1 MKAHP
6 DDELRKHGITVKA
19 LTKRISKVKNK
30 QMLKSDVELKVQ
42 QEEEKLNANVDQM
55 IIQEVDKMKF
65 TFPFMQMLVRN
76 DS

>member
-19 LTKRISKVKNK
+19 LTKRISKVKKK

-55 IIQEVDKMKF
+55 I
-65 TFPFMQMLVRN
+65 T
-76 DS
+76 